1 MIVGALGDV
10 VFEVSA
16 KVVKTFDDFEWS
28 SSAKYES
35 HERHLDEDL
44 PEYTGTKND
53 EISLSIFLSKH
64 LGVDPQAEYTKLLQA
79 ERSAKVMPL
88 VIGEKAYGKN
98 KWVITKSKRKVKE
111 WGPAG
116 KPSVIEVSLTL
127 LHYPAR

>member
-28 SSAKYES
+28 SSAKYET

-44 PEYTGTKND
+44 PEFTGTKND
-53 EISLSIFLSKH
+53 EISFSIFLSKH

-79 ERSAKVMPL
+79 ERSGKVMPL
-88 VIGEKAYGKN
+88 VIGEKSYGKN
-98 KWVITKSKRKVKE
+98 KWVVQKSKRKVTE
-111 WGPAG
+111 WGQNG
-116 KPSVIEVSLTL
+116 KPFVIQVTISLM
-127 LHYPAR
+127 HYPAR